1 MQYRTVMEPIDLSL
15 TPTRTA
21 GISAD
26 RFVLDH
32 SYPFSDTGH
41 IYTSPHLVR
50 GYTVRHLGVVLLTAD
65 HAPFVVCQQGHPD
78 VETNAVAVA
87 PMVMRRLSAPH
98 VPLLSLNIYP
108 GHRHYRAFG
117 GVRRMG
123 FVQLERAAFGH
134 LDDSMCELV
143 KGAASLASAQALF
156 EEVVSLTAEQLPRPP
171 REDPRAAALREL
183 VESNPGMS
191 IADLAAYY
199 GLSRRTITRL
209 FSAAVGISMRDY
221 KDFMRCRQLTGLLH
235 TNQSLTEVALNSGFG
250 GSPQL
255 SHAFRRW
262 FDQSPSSMR
271 NQHKVIIHRPD
282 RVPGEKSS

>member
-1 MQYRTVMEPIDLSL
+1 MTEPIDLSL
-15 TPTRTA
+15 TPRRTA

-26 RFVLDH
+26 RSALDH

-50 GYTVRHLGVVLLTAD
+50 GFTSRHLGVVLLTAN
-65 HAPFVVCQQGHPD
+65 HAPFVVCQQGQPE
-78 VETNAVAVA
+78 VQTNAVAVA

-123 FVQLERAAFGH
+123 FVQLERAAFLH
-134 LDDSMCELV
+134 LDDSMYELV
-143 KGAASLASAQALF
+143 NGTASLASAQALF
-156 EEVVSLTAEQLPRPP
+156 EEVVSLTAEQLPMPT
-171 REDPRAAALREL
+171 REDPRAAVLREL
-183 VESNPGMS
+183 VESNPDMS
-191 IADLAAYY
+191 IADLAAHY
-199 GLSRRTITRL
+199 GLSGRTITRL
-209 FSAAVGISMRDY
+209 FSAAVGMSIRDY
-221 KDFMRCRQLTGLLH
+221 KDFARGRLLTGPLQ
-235 TNQSLTEVALNSGFG
+235 TNQSLTEVALSTGFG

-271 NQHKVIIHRPD
+271 DEHKVIIHGPD
-282 RVPGEKSS
+282 RAPGEGSS